1 MKKTYKVISSSL
13 ALLAAIFA
21 APADVGAQVTFQDN
35 FDYPAG
41 RLYGQGPWVKY
52 GTNPNEPIQVVD
64 QKLDYAGYP
73 GGVLAKSVQLGKATS
88 GEDLVARF
96 DQSEAGITS
105 GNLYYSALINVAELP
120 TTPTYVL
127 TLATRSFSS
136 PIDDEKTGTELGRL
150 YINTT
155 ESEGKYQ
162 IGVERGATKPVYS
175 KATYDIGTTYL
186 IVVKYEIDA
195 ENTDQDAVSLY
206 VNPADFTVEPA
217 TPDAYFAAG
226 NSGSS
231 VSSNGLQ
238 GIELRQGSSWSGNAP
253 VMHIGSLRVAD
264 TYAGLFVTGDTPDDT
279 PAITLSESNLDF
291 GGTYAGYVMTKTVN
305 VKAKNLTSDITVSVS
320 GTALKASTNT
330 IAAADAQSEE
340 GFDVTFTLTPSME
353 ESQATVTFA
362 TDGTADM
369 ALNATW
375 EAYEAVEMAT
385 LKAILAEDPE
395 AYLTYIYKGEAVV
408 TFTDT
413 YNGTPRYYI
422 QDETAGIVVSDDYGM
437 LGTEYKIGDKLTGFV
452 GMVSSAFG
460 VTSFIPMAPT
470 LGVVVSEGNEATPV
484 ITTLSEIKAAPADY
498 LNRLVRIENAS
509 LSGFA
514 EGATFAE
521 GMAQPTIT
529 DATGE
534 GKLRIFSGTSLI
546 GTPIPVDPV
555 NITGLS
561 TSASAIIIGPRS
573 NSDIEPAV
581 VAEPSFTISPDK
593 FEMAA
598 GTVGKT
604 VAVGTIHISAVNM
617 PAETMLEITGKDR
630 SLFSL
635 SQTSVPAGS
644 SETDIEV
651 TYSPT
656 AIGKNEAR
664 LMIDCPQMPEIYR
677 TITLSAYAID
687 EQNPPTVTVEPE
699 VLPTFEAEV
708 GKSHEQTFTVTTANL
723 PDFANMRVKEAGS
736 FHISTTMLLKDN
748 VTEVKVTFEPKE
760 AGEYN
765 NEIEIYGLAF
775 DTVHIK
781 ISGKAT
787 EATSPEPSKEGD
799 ELPLDPS
806 QPVKLLNEHFD
817 MTVKNEPLS
826 IAGWKN
832 VAMEGTRAWWGYE
845 LPEGDELAGDKT
857 AKVTAYDSMTPDGGE
872 TPCEML
878 LVTPPLDFKNS
889 ESKVFTFRV
898 RGDYLM
904 DNQTDLLELCY
915 IDLLDGDMYIAPVEG
930 FTMPNVADLSG
941 EWQEYHINLAGQNI
955 ADVFFMGFRF
965 KSMRGRNNA
974 ATYYID
980 DVSYGRTDL
989 ASILPSLTS
998 LAFVAEIGKDA
1009 VSNEVTV
1016 SGTNLAEPIKL
1027 TIGGPNKSKFKL
1039 SASEL
1044 PITGG
1049 KFTVSF
1055 NSDKEGVH
1063 EAYVKLSSRGAAD
1076 VYVPLSVNNTTADGI
1091 KSATSCLADIEVFNL
1106 NGLKLRE
1113 SKQAT
1118 IDSATEGLPAG
1129 VYVVKST
1136 SAQGVTVSKVA
1147 VN

>member
-1 MKKTYKVISSSL
+1 MSDKLTPEKKL
-13 ALLAAIFA
+13 
-21 APADVGAQVTFQDN
+21 N
-35 FDYPAG
+35 FSINDKM
-41 RLYGQGPWVKY
+41 QHEDIIK
-52 GTNPNEPIQVVD
+52 
-64 QKLDYAGYP
+64 
-73 GGVLAKSVQLGKATS
+73 LGKALS
-88 GEDLVARF
+88 IRERLSILELLQGAPKYLV
-96 DQSEAGITS
+96 EI
-105 GNLYYSALINVAELP
+105 AE
-120 TTPTYVL
+120 
-127 TLATRSFSS
+127 
-136 PIDDEKTGTELGRL
+136 
-150 YINTT
+150 
-155 ESEGKYQ
+155 
-162 IGVERGATKPVYS
+162 
-175 KATYDIGTTYL
+175 YL
-186 IVVKYEIDA
+186 
-195 ENTDQDAVSLY
+195 NMPL
-206 VNPADFTVEPA
+206 
-217 TPDAYFAAG
+217 
-226 NSGSS
+226 SS
-231 VSSNGLQ
+231 VS
-238 GIELRQGSSWSGNAP
+238 R
-253 VMHIGSLRVAD
+253 HIDAL
-264 TYAGLFVTGDTPDDT
+264 TEAGLIFVSYKPGPKGHSKLCAKAALSATVSFEDVIIPSENGTFVTEMPIGLYSDCDISAPCGMVGKTAKIGDFDN
-279 PAITLSESNLDF
+279 PALFFSSQRAEAELLWFNL
-291 GGTYAGYVMTKTVN
+291 GYVSYKLPSARYAEYKEIGISFEVCSETIYHRNKWP
-305 VKAKNLTSDITVSVS
+305 SDITVSVS

-362 TDGTADM
+362 TDGTADV

-1055 NSDKEGVH
+1055 NSDEEGVH

-1136 SAQGVTVSKVA
+1136 SAQGVTISKVA